1 MGRQS
6 AFLAE
11 SIYSGRLLEVEA
23 TSMLDD
29 IADLVTQRE

>member
-1 MGRQS
+1 MGRRS

-11 SIYSGRLLEVEA
+11 WAYSGRTLEVEA